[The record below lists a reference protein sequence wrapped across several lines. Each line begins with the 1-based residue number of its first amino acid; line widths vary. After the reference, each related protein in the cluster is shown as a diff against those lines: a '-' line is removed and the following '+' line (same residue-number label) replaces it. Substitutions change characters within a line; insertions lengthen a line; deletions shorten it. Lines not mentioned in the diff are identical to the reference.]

1 MTWSSD
7 AGGGTVRKTLTLS
20 RSDSPGRAATQQP
33 RQRIQRPP
41 RATGLTP
48 LDGEESQQ
56 SKTPV
61 GVIRAEGVGPE
72 GKESGQSESRRVGV

>member
-7 AGGGTVRKTLTLS
+7 AGGGTVRKTLTFALAQK
-20 RSDSPGRAATQQP
+20 PGCAATQQP
-33 RQRIQRPP
+33 RQRVQRPP

-48 LDGEESQQ
+48 LDGEDSQQ
-56 SKTPV
+56 SRTLV

-72 GKESGQSESRRVGV
+72 GKESGQSESRRIGV